1 VIWIPRLIA
10 NITKV
15 GQQGRKKKMAHTK
28 LVMEN
33 PYDGIIK
40 EAPVGLSWTVLF
52 FGFLAPLF
60 RGDWKWAGIMFL
72 PTIITMGLSGLLF
85 MFIYNKLYIKDLIG
99 DEFIVKSV
107 ETGTIEQISQELG
120 INLPIR

>member
-1 VIWIPRLIA
+1 
-10 NITKV
+10 
-15 GQQGRKKKMAHTK
+15 MAHTK

-33 PYDGIIK
+33 PYTGITK

-52 FGFLAPLF
+52 FAFFPPLF
-60 RGDWKWAGIMFL
+60 RGDWKWAAIMFL
-72 PTIITMGLSGLLF
+72 PTIITLGLSGLLF

-99 DEFIVKSV
+99 DEFIAKSV
-107 ETGTIEQISQELG
+107 GTGTLDQVSQELG